1 MAGAS
6 PMGPNCD
13 ASPKGSNC
21 DPSPKAP
28 IATNRQRAPIAG
40 ASLQGSTCGRLTE
53 AFPRPT
59 KWGEG
64 KGEGRSRPARHHP
77 PLFVASLILKRSLI
91 R

>member
-1 MAGAS
+1 M
-6 PMGPNCD
+6 
-13 ASPKGSNC
+13 
-21 DPSPKAP
+21 
-28 IATNRQRAPIAG
+28 AG